1 MAAISSPISNRL
13 LLINFTSVQLFNNM
27 STQLKLY
34 TAKTPNGIKV
44 SILLELLGLKYDY
57 QQLSIANN
65 GTKEPWFIAKN
76 PNGRIPTLEDKSTGI
91 TISESG
97 AILQY
102 LVDTYDKDHKF
113 SYKHGTKEYYL
124 QLETL
129 YWQMAGLGPMQ
140 GQANHFKIYA
150 PETVPYGINRYI
162 NETKRLYS
170 VLEIFLKNNE
180 KNGPYL
186 VGDHLSISDIASF
199 GWAKVAEKLGIS
211 FSEWPLVDKWFKNI
225 DSIPEVQK
233 GIDFDS

>member
-1 MAAISSPISNRL
+1 
-13 LLINFTSVQLFNNM
+13 M
-27 STQLKLY
+27 STPLKLY
-34 TAKTPNGIKV
+34 TAKTPNGIKI
-44 SILLELLGLKYDY
+44 SIFLELLGLKYDY
-57 QQLSIANN
+57 QLLSIANN

-102 LVDTYDKDHKF
+102 LADTYDKDHKY

-140 GQANHFKIYA
+140 GQANHFKLYA
-150 PETVPYGINRYI
+150 PEKIPYGINRYI
-162 NETKRLYS
+162 NEAKRLYS

-186 VGDHLSISDIASF
+186 VGNHLSISDIASYS
-199 GWAKVAEKLGIS
+199 WARSAERLGIS
-211 FSEWPLVDKWFKNI
+211 LEEWPLVAKWFRNI

-233 GIDFDS
+233 GIDFDV

>member
-1 MAAISSPISNRL
+1 
-13 LLINFTSVQLFNNM
+13 M
-27 STQLKLY
+27 STPLKLY
-34 TAKTPNGIKV
+34 TAKTPNGIKI
-44 SILLELLGLKYDY
+44 SIFLELLGLKYDY
-57 QQLSIANN
+57 QLLSIANN

-102 LVDTYDKDHKF
+102 LADTYDKDHKY

-140 GQANHFKIYA
+140 GQANHFKLYA
-150 PETVPYGINRYI
+150 PEKIPYGINRYI
-162 NETKRLYS
+162 NEAKRLYS

-186 VGDHLSISDIASF
+186 VGNHLSISDIASYS
-199 GWAKVAEKLGIS
+199 WARSAERLGIS
-211 FSEWPLVDKWFKNI
+211 LEEWPLVAKWFKNI

-233 GIDFDS
+233 GIDFDV

>member
-1 MAAISSPISNRL
+1 
-13 LLINFTSVQLFNNM
+13 M
-27 STQLKLY
+27 SAPLKLY

-57 QQLSIANN
+57 QVLSIANN

-102 LVDTYDKDHKF
+102 LADTYDKDHKY

-140 GQANHFKIYA
+140 GQANHFKLFA
-150 PETVPYGINRYI
+150 PEKIPYGIDRYV
-162 NETKRLYS
+162 NEAKRLYS
-170 VLEIFLKNNE
+170 VLELFLKNNE
-180 KNGPYL
+180 NNGPYL
-186 VGDHLSISDIASF
+186 VGNHLSISDIASYS
-199 GWAKVAEKLGIS
+199 WARFAERLGIS
-211 FSEWPLVDKWFKNI
+211 LEEWPLVAKWFKNI

-233 GIDFDS
+233 GVDFDV

>member
-1 MAAISSPISNRL
+1 
-13 LLINFTSVQLFNNM
+13 M
-27 STQLKLY
+27 SAPLKIY

-102 LVDTYDKDHKF
+102 LVDTYDKDHKY

-140 GQANHFKIYA
+140 GQANHFKLYA
-150 PETVPYGINRYI
+150 PEKVPYGINRYI
-162 NETKRLYS
+162 NEAKRLYS

-186 VGDHLSISDIASF
+186 VGDHLSISDIASYS
-199 GWAKVAEKLGIS
+199 WARGADRLGIS
-211 FSEWPLVDKWFKNI
+211 LEEWPLVAKWFKNI
-225 DSIPEVQK
+225 DSIPGVQK
-233 GIDFDS
+233 GIDFDV

>member
-1 MAAISSPISNRL
+1 
-13 LLINFTSVQLFNNM
+13 M
-27 STQLKLY
+27 STQLKIY

-44 SILLELLGLKYDY
+44 SILMELLGLKYDY
-57 QQLSIANN
+57 QQLTISNN

-97 AILQY
+97 AIMQY
-102 LVDTYDKDHKF
+102 LVDTYDKDHKY
-113 SYKHGTKEYYL
+113 SYKFGTKEYYL

-129 YWQMAGLGPMQ
+129 FFQMAGLGPMQ

-150 PETVPYGINRYI
+150 PEKVPYGINRYI
-162 NETKRLYS
+162 NEAKRLYS

-186 VGDHLSISDIASF
+186 VGNHLCISDIACYS
-199 GWAKVAEKLGIS
+199 WAKYADKLGIS
-211 FSEWPLVDKWFKNI
+211 LSEWPLVTKWFKNI

-233 GIDFDS
+233 GIDFDA